1 MTIKA
6 SHCYD
11 WSEIAFAS
19 KKPLKDAA
27 LFILA
32 PRHVSKKKLQE
43 LLKQYLPK
51 GNVVLGIA
59 KEPYVLGFEGQA
71 HFRTLQE
78 ADVTGLARKIAAS
91 SHPHK
96 LYVLKYFT
104 QETDVII
111 EKLKPA
117 QVCVVRGSYLHV
129 FHSRSTFYVL
139 GALGIGFFYA
149 SPFADEAEAHA
160 YENQNEVRVDP
171 VKNGDEVKMLD
182 YARDVAR
189 QSYDY
194 SFQTGCVLARSGSQG
209 YQPLAT
215 GFNRVIPYQ
224 TYALLH
230 GNARETHHAAH
241 QDTSH
246 YDTIHAEMDM
256 LVYAAAKGI
265 KLAGMSL
272 FINLMPCPSCAR
284 TFSQTGLLEVVYELD
299 HSDGYAARIFEQC
312 GIKTRRIIR

>member
-1 MTIKA
+1 MTA
-6 SHCYD
+6 EAEYLYD

-32 PRHVSKKKLQE
+32 PRQLSEKKIQM
-43 LLKQYLPK
+43 LLKQYLPA
-51 GNVVLGIA
+51 GNVVLGVA
-59 KEPYVLGFEGQA
+59 KEPYVQGFEGQPQ
-71 HFRTLQE
+71 FRTLQAEE
-78 ADVTGLARKIAAS
+78 AAGPAQKVAAS

-96 LYVLKYFT
+96 LYLLKYFAH
-104 QETDVII
+104 ETDAII

-117 QVCVVRGSYLHV
+117 QVCVVRGSYRHV

-139 GALGIGFFYA
+139 DRLGIGFFYA
-149 SPFADEAEAHA
+149 SPFADETEARA
-160 YENQNEVRVDP
+160 YEIKNEVAAAP
-171 VKNGDEVKMLD
+171 VKNGDEVKMLA
-182 YARDVAR
+182 YAQDVAR

-194 SFQTGCVLARSGSQG
+194 SFQTGCVLARRDTHG

-230 GNARETHHAAH
+230 GNARETNRSVH
-241 QDTSH
+241 QDTNH

-256 LVYAAAKGI
+256 LVRAAAHGT
-265 KLAGMSL
+265 KLAGKTL
-272 FINLMPCPSCAR
+272 FINLMPCPACAR
-284 TFSQTGLLEVVYELD
+284 TLSQTGLAEVVYELD

-312 GIKTRRIIR
+312 GIKTRRIV